1 MKNVVNSLEIS
12 GFVAADAKVNQFAT
26 ASVARFPLSISYK
39 EKTTEGAPSER
50 KYASMGVEMWRKN
63 ENTADFELLKKGAAV
78 TVSGYFKAEVWE
90 DKDGNTNRRVIIV
103 ATKVIETPDK
113 EEEDGSSVEEKAD

>member
-26 ASVARFPLSISYK
+26 ASVARFPLSISFK
-39 EKTTEGAPSER
+39 EKTSEGAPSER
-50 KYASMGVEMWRKN
+50 KYASMGVEVWRKN

-113 EEEDGSSVEEKAD
+113 EDGSSVEEKAD

>member
-26 ASVARFPLSISYK
+26 ASVARFPLSISFK
-39 EKTTEGAPSER
+39 EKTSEGAPSER
-50 KYASMGVEMWRKN
+50 KYASMGVEVWRKN

-103 ATKVIETPDK
+103 AIKVIETPDK